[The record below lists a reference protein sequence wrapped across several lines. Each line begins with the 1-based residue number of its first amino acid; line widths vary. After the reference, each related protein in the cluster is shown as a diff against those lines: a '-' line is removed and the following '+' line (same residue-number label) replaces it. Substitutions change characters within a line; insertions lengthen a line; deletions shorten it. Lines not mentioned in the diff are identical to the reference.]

1 MVEETSAPDY
11 AAYAD
16 TNRLKLFSFTI
27 AEKRA
32 EYLWVLR
39 AFDHARANYTV
50 LLHAGTV
57 AQILEKIGG
66 SDPAA
71 DLSAAEVTPLLDQ
84 LHVWEILER
93 SYDGTRA
100 ATLAEYR
107 NRHFVYQF
115 GQAGYQV
122 YRSVED
128 VLAARLDS
136 ASLSRLALADLL
148 ADMSELAEANRSS
161 DGDLIFRKLKRLDS
175 TLSDMADRAAHF
187 YLTLGDLVRTTEITP
202 QAFLTHKDA
211 LLTHMREFSSDL
223 ARYAPKLKEAI
234 EHVESTGVDR
244 MILLAAASD
253 ERVFVPI
260 TERED
265 DWAARWRGLTAWFVS
280 AESGIS
286 ESERLREG
294 TMSAIAAVL
303 ALLRRVT
310 ETRRGGVSRESQLRH
325 LAGWFAATPSEDA
338 AHALFQAVFD
348 LGRPRHLSMVHPDA
362 DIISHSRSWW
372 EAPPVEIART
382 LAETGR
388 PPSPGLP
395 SKVARNDGSI
405 RRLREEQL
413 AAQRTRS
420 AAAQSLASNGVYQ
433 RELNEQETEVLL
445 SLLNAALTAR
455 VPVVGRVKSSTG
467 SENGVKLTLSPSD
480 GATTIKTARGR
491 MHLDGIEVSV
501 R

>member
-50 LLHAGTV
+50 LLHAGAV
-57 AQILEKIGG
+57 AHILEKIGG

-136 ASLSRLALADLL
+136 ASLSRLALPDLL

-223 ARYAPKLKEAI
+223 ARYAPKLRG
-234 EHVESTGVDR
+234 SDR
-244 MILLAAASD
+244 
-253 ERVFVPI
+253 
-260 TERED
+260 
-265 DWAARWRGLTAWFVS
+265 ARR
-280 AESGIS
+280 I
-286 ESERLREG
+286 
-294 TMSAIAAVL
+294 
-303 ALLRRVT
+303 
-310 ETRRGGVSRESQLRH
+310 H
-325 LAGWFAATPSEDA
+325 
-338 AHALFQAVFD
+338 
-348 LGRPRHLSMVHPDA
+348 
-362 DIISHSRSWW
+362 
-372 EAPPVEIART
+372 
-382 LAETGR
+382 
-388 PPSPGLP
+388 
-395 SKVARNDGSI
+395 
-405 RRLREEQL
+405 
-413 AAQRTRS
+413 
-420 AAAQSLASNGVYQ
+420 
-433 RELNEQETEVLL
+433 
-445 SLLNAALTAR
+445 
-455 VPVVGRVKSSTG
+455 
-467 SENGVKLTLSPSD
+467 
-480 GATTIKTARGR
+480 RGR
-491 MHLDGIEVSV
+491 SHDPP
-501 R
+501 RRRQ

>member
-50 LLHAGTV
+50 LLHAGAV

-100 ATLAEYR
+100 STLAEYR

-136 ASLSRLALADLL
+136 ASLSRLALPDLL

-244 MILLAAASD
+244 MIRLAAASD

-310 ETRRGGVSRESQLRH
+310 ETRRGGVSR
-325 LAGWFAATPSEDA
+325 
-338 AHALFQAVFD
+338 
-348 LGRPRHLSMVHPDA
+348 
-362 DIISHSRSWW
+362 
-372 EAPPVEIART
+372 
-382 LAETGR
+382 
-388 PPSPGLP
+388 
-395 SKVARNDGSI
+395 
-405 RRLREEQL
+405 
-413 AAQRTRS
+413 
-420 AAAQSLASNGVYQ
+420 
-433 RELNEQETEVLL
+433 
-445 SLLNAALTAR
+445 
-455 VPVVGRVKSSTG
+455 
-467 SENGVKLTLSPSD
+467 
-480 GATTIKTARGR
+480 
-491 MHLDGIEVSV
+491 
-501 R
+501 

>member
-1 MVEETSAPDY
+1 M
-11 AAYAD
+11 
-16 TNRLKLFSFTI
+16 KLFSFTV

-50 LLHAGTV
+50 LLHSGTV

-66 SDPAA
+66 VDPAA
-71 DLSAAEVTPLLDQ
+71 QLSSAEVAPLLDQ

-100 ATLAEYR
+100 ASLAEYR

-128 VLAARLDS
+128 VLAARLDNS
-136 ASLSRLALADLL
+136 SLSRLALADLL
-148 ADMSELAEANRSS
+148 ADMSELAEANRTS

-187 YLTLGDLVRTTEITP
+187 YLTLGDLVRTTEVTP
-202 QAFLTHKDA
+202 QAFLSHKDA

-244 MILLAAASD
+244 MIRLAAASD
-253 ERVFVPI
+253 ERVFVPMA
-260 TERED
+260 ERED
-265 DWAARWRGLTAWFVS
+265 DWMARWRGLTAWFVS
-280 AESGIS
+280 AESGISESGIS

-362 DIISHSRSWW
+362 DIISHNRSWW
-372 EAPPVEIART
+372 DAPPVEIART

-395 SKVARNDGSI
+395 GKVARNDGSI

-420 AAAQSLASNGVYQ
+420 AAAQSLASGGVYE

-467 SENGVKLTLSPSD
+467 SENGVQLTLSPAD
-480 GATTIKTARGR
+480 GSTTIKTARGR